1 MDLITSI
8 AAMQARADS
17 ERAAGRRVA
26 LVPTMG
32 FLHEGHLSLVR
43 EARRRADV
51 VVVSLFVNKI
61 QFNDA
66 KDFASY
72 PRDVERDARMLE
84 GVGTDVL
91 FHPEH
96 EEMYPGGFCTRVEV
110 DGITDGLCGA
120 FRPGHFRGVTTVVAK
135 LFHATRPHVAI
146 FGEKDYQQLVTIR
159 TMARDLDMGI
169 EVIGLAT
176 VREPDG
182 LAMSSRNVR
191 LAPDEREL
199 AREIPRTLFAARD
212 AVRSGERN
220 AALIASQVRAAF
232 ARHERF
238 RVEYVEVV
246 DAETLSPLARIER
259 PARLAVALHLGAT
272 RLIDNVPLEP
282 SEGG

>member
-1 MDLITSI
+1 MEILTSI
-8 AAMQARADS
+8 AAMQSRAEA
-17 ERAAGRRVA
+17 ERAAGRRIA

-32 FLHEGHLSLVR
+32 FLHDGHLSLVR
-43 EARRRADV
+43 EARQRADV

-61 QFNDA
+61 QFNDSQ
-66 KDFASY
+66 DFASY

-84 GVGTDVL
+84 AVGTDVL

-96 EEMYPGGFCTRVEV
+96 EAMYPAQFRTRVEV
-110 DGITDGLCGA
+110 DGVTEGLCGA

-169 EVIGLAT
+169 EVVGLAT

-199 AREIPRTLFAARD
+199 AREIPRALFAAAA
-212 AVRSGERN
+212 AVRDGEKS
-220 AALIASQVRAAF
+220 AAAIVERVRRELGRH
-232 ARHERF
+232 ARLRL
-238 RVEYVEVV
+238 EYVEVV
-246 DAETLSPLARIER
+246 DADTLARVAILER

-272 RLIDNVPLEP
+272 RLIDNVALDPVVVR
-282 SEGG
+282 